1 MLVSDGRSADTQR
14 NRTVLGSAEGEGI
27 DRGSFEKIL
36 RVARRLASSSDLAEV
51 LGLIIDALRDTL
63 KAERASVF
71 QYDSKSHEL
80 FATRAHGLPSDL
92 RLPADLGIIGEA
104 GRSRAP
110 INIPN
115 AYADERFNRE
125 VDRATGF
132 TTRCILTIP
141 LVDHSGKLVGV
152 AQVLNKNIEDGG
164 VFTKED
170 ETLAQYLADQA
181 AVALKRASLLEA
193 ERTKDKLER
202 DLDIARRIQQSA
214 LPSTLPRIDGYD
226 LAGLSEPAD
235 ETGGDAFDVVD
246 LRPFAGDESN
256 AKGDAL
262 IFMGDA
268 TGHGVGP
275 AISVTQV
282 LAMIRMSCRLGA
294 SLRTLAEQVNR
305 QVCDDLPIGRFVTAF
320 LGELDTDSHTITYIS
335 AGQAPLLFVRAS
347 GEPGDDHIDTLP
359 AAMPMGIDEDFLIEG
374 ASTVEMKPGDV
385 FVLLSDGYYEAMDY
399 SDNLLGMEPILD
411 AVRGARDKSAG
422 EILETLRDLARDH
435 AQGRP
440 APDDMTAVI
449 LKRVAD

>member
-1 MLVSDGRSADTQR
+1 M
-14 NRTVLGSAEGEGI
+14 LGSAEGEGI

-36 RVARRLASSSDLAEV
+36 RVARRLASSSDLEEV

-71 QYDSKSHEL
+71 QYDAKSHEL
-80 FATRAHGLPSDL
+80 FATRAHGLPNDL

-104 GRSRAP
+104 ARSRAP
-110 INIPN
+110 IHIPN

-152 AQVLNKNIEDGG
+152 AQVLNKNIDAGG
-164 VFTKED
+164 VFTDED

-214 LPSTLPRIDGYD
+214 LPSTLPIIEGYD

-235 ETGGDAFDVVD
+235 ETGGDAFDIVD
-246 LRPFAGDESN
+246 LRPFEQSGAE
-256 AKGDAL
+256 AEAL

-320 LGELDTDSHTITYIS
+320 LGELDTKMHTIT
-335 AGQAPLLFVRAS
+335 
-347 GEPGDDHIDTLP
+347 
-359 AAMPMGIDEDFLIEG
+359 
-374 ASTVEMKPGDV
+374 
-385 FVLLSDGYYEAMDY
+385 
-399 SDNLLGMEPILD
+399 
-411 AVRGARDKSAG
+411 
-422 EILETLRDLARDH
+422 
-435 AQGRP
+435 
-440 APDDMTAVI
+440 
-449 LKRVAD
+449 